1 MQTWKV
7 IVSYTIYD
15 NGTTT
20 SSSIAIKRKAK
31 DAGTA
36 IAIVC
41 NLLTS
46 LSNVDFD
53 VSGTTVPYLT
63 ILSATVA

>member
-20 SSSIAIKRKAK
+20 SASIAIKRKAK

-53 VSGTTVPYLT
+53 VSGTSVPYLT